1 MKILV
6 IGATGY
12 IGSVVAERF
21 RDAGHHVVALVRA
34 ADAPDVPTG
43 LEVRLGDLAEPDS
56 LDAAVTADVDG
67 VVNLATPVGAE
78 VDVAAAA
85 ALCRRLRGTDR
96 VLVYTSGTWVLG
108 RTGPWP
114 VDEDRAPDP
123 IELVGHRPDVERHVL
138 EAASDRVRA
147 VVIRPGIVYG
157 RGSGIP
163 RLLVELAREHGV
175 GRYVGAE
182 DVHWPMVHVDDL
194 ADLFL
199 AAVEGAHPGALLH
212 GVDEEAVS
220 VASLAGAAGRVAG
233 AVGEPRA
240 WPLAEAQAALG
251 AAFAEA
257 LALHQVVSGD
267 RARRELG
274 WRPRSTGALH
284 ELTHG
289 SYGRTHLPETA

>member
-12 IGSVVAERF
+12 IGSAVSERL
-21 RDAGHHVVALVRA
+21 RAAGHHVVALVRS
-34 ADAPDVPTG
+34 ADAPDVPPG
-43 LEVRLGDLAEPDS
+43 VEVRLGDLADPDS
-56 LDAAVTADVDG
+56 LHGAVTADVDG

-78 VDVAAAA
+78 ADVAAAA
-85 ALCRRLRGTDR
+85 ALCSRLRGSDR

-114 VDEDRAPDP
+114 VDEDLDPDP
-123 IELVGHRPDVERHVL
+123 IELVGHRPDVERQVL
-138 EAASDRVRA
+138 GAAADRVRA

-175 GRYVGAE
+175 GRYVGAD

-194 ADLFL
+194 ADLFV
-199 AAVEGAHPGALLH
+199 AAVERAEPGALLH

-233 AVGEPRA
+233 AVGDPLP
-240 WPLAEAQAALG
+240 WPMDDARAALG
-251 AAFAEA
+251 AAFADA
-257 LALHQVVSGD
+257 LALHQVVSGN
-267 RARRELG
+267 RARRQLG
-274 WRPRSTGALH
+274 WRPRSAGALH
-284 ELTHG
+284 ELAHG
-289 SYGRTHLPETA
+289 SYARPHLPETA